1 MRHRDCGAEMSEVA
15 VPGSSGSEA
24 GGGPAAAALIFS
36 TSLLSKSFFTPGLPQ
51 EAAYQGETAAGE

>member
-1 MRHRDCGAEMSEVA
+1 MSEVA